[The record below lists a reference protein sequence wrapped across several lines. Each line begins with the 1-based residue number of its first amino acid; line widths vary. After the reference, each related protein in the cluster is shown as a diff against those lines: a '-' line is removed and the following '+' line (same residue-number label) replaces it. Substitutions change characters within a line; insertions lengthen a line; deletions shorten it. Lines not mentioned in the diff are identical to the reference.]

1 MCMTEQS
8 ELSYQAMDETADWG
22 VTHLRQP
29 RRDNVIPM
37 PTKPV
42 HELHAHVKPETG
54 NTTGSKARDFVV
66 MWLMGIDWFLATTGA
81 LAFVSGVLTIVG
93 GMLALA
99 TLLGHTDVLPRVF
112 AAIGVAL

>member
-1 MCMTEQS
+1 MCLLPENEQF
-8 ELSYQAMDETADWG
+8 AAVDETADWG

-42 HELHAHVKPETG
+42 HELQAHVEADPEA
-54 NTTGSKARDFVV
+54 SLLRDFLV
-66 MWLMGIDWFLATTGA
+66 MWSGIDWFWTITGIF
-81 LAFVSGVLTIVG
+81 AFLGGVLTIVA

-99 TLLGHTDVLPRVF
+99 TLLGHTDVLPHVL
-112 AAIGVAL
+112 AVIGVAL

>member
-8 ELSYQAMDETADWG
+8 ELSYKAMDETAELG

-29 RRDNVIPM
+29 RRDNVIPL

-42 HELHAHVKPETG
+42 HELHAHVKPEQQT
-54 NTTGSKARDFVV
+54 SLLRDFLV
-66 MWLMGIDWFLATTGA
+66 MWSGIDWFWTATGV
-81 LAFVSGVLTIVG
+81 LAFVSGVLTIVC

-99 TLLGHTDVLPRVF
+99 TLLGHADVLPRVL
-112 AAIGVAL
+112 AVIGVAL